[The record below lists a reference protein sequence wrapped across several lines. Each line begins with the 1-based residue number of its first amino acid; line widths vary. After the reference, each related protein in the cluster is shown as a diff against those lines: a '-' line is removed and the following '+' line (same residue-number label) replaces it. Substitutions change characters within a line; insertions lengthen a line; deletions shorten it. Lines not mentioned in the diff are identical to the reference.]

1 VVELTK
7 DMLTIRDIEVRELTE
22 RMEAMDVK
30 LQAERHRKNLMEKK
44 MQLTDKLTVDLK
56 AEYKAQKEIFD
67 ILKGQYKD
75 KVGKLELELSDS
87 RAQKSNGHAEEK
99 PTNSGS

>member
-1 VVELTK
+1 
-7 DMLTIRDIEVRELTE
+7 MLTIRDIEVRELTE

-30 LQAERHRKNLMEKK
+30 FQAERNRKNLMEKK
-44 MQLTDKLTVDLK
+44 MQLQDKLSVDLK

-75 KVGKLELELSDS
+75 KVGALEKELSDS
-87 RAQKSNGHAEEK
+87 RAQQQTNGNGPSTSKS
-99 PTNSGS
+99 